1 MKKALVTVFMG
12 FFLLAFAPASAW
24 AEELILGGEAVG
36 IQIHTE
42 GVLVADLAQ
51 IETAQGTVCPA
62 EEAGIQKG
70 DFIIEIDGQK
80 LSSATELVEKVNERA
95 GKVVELKLMRKDES
109 FTCSM
114 EPVQSAENQW
124 MLGMWLRD
132 GVSGVGTIT
141 YKDPEDGSFGALG
154 HSVSDA
160 DSGTVLPISEGSI
173 SDAEIINVKKGAAGA
188 PGELNG
194 CADVYKLLGI
204 VEKNTVYGIFGTMNE
219 PAKGKIVETG
229 EPVVGKA
236 SILSTVQGRECK
248 EYSVEISRIS
258 RDGGTNHMVIT
269 VTDPELLSLTGGIVQ
284 GMSGSPIVQNG
295 KLVGAVTHVLV
306 NDPTR
311 GYGIFIENM
320 LDAAG

>member
-80 LSSATELVEKVNERA
+80 LSSATELVEKVNDRA

-132 GVSGVGTIT
+132 GVSVVGTIT
-141 YKDPEDGSFGALG
+141 YKDPKDGSFGALG

-194 CADVYKLLGI
+194 CADVYKLLGT

-219 PAKGKIVETG
+219 PVKGKIVETG

-320 LDAAG
+320 RDAAE

>member
-1 MKKALVTVFMG
+1 MKKALVTVFVG
-12 FFLLAFAPASAW
+12 FFLLVFAPASAW

-95 GKVVELKLMRKDES
+95 GKDVELKLMRKDES

-194 CADVYKLLGI
+194 CADVYKLLGT

-219 PAKGKIVETG
+219 PVKGKIVETG

-236 SILSTVQGRECK
+236 SILSTVQGRESK

-284 GMSGSPIVQNG
+284 GMSGSPIIQDG
-295 KLVGAVTHVLV
+295 KLVGAVTHVCV
-306 NDPTR
+306 NP
-311 GYGIFIENM
+311 
-320 LDAAG
+320 